1 MLSVSAVDSEPLL
14 GTMNSIET
22 NATLALAFFTMI
34 YYAASVVIDSEYFD
48 PWRRM
53 DRIRRHR
60 CRRRYRRRRRGRR
73 SDVSSCCVT
82 DRSSSSCL
90 PAPLPTPLHHQQE
103 STLRDLVRIQAWDSV
118 IRRCATREGR
128 REAKLRDIDG
138 LHSLHWACSG
148 GPTADAIRSLIK
160 AYPKAAKKRDF
171 EGSTPLHFAC
181 HYGIRS
187 IEVLKVLIDA
197 CPAAV
202 HRRDIYGRSPLWHAV
217 EKRASVDVLGL
228 LLQADPSTALLPL
241 VPGSVRRY
249 RSTTNN
255 QEATT
260 SSRELTYRS
269 MRQTTS
275 TAKKAPTSGYEQE
288 EQAQSRSKRKFPS
301 SSTPSTPLG
310 LAWKQATYMNA
321 HKRGRG
327 KNTAGWNK
335 AVLLLKAAY
344 HHISL
349 EKFKTSKTLRATSMS
364 IDFSVNNILHAAL
377 ALNAHI
383 PSSIVSFI
391 LHKYP
396 EQAFRRDRFAGHLPL
411 SIALSVHFQSPSS
424 RRDVIVKLLDINP
437 RAASM
442 SSADGKQPLTIA
454 LENGILWNE
463 GIEDLIRAN
472 PKALHTI
479 DKTRSGLYPFMIAA
493 CAPLPTVTNTTFE
506 SEDETKRVETIYKLL
521 RGAPDLVPTKST

>member
-1 MLSVSAVDSEPLL
+1 
-14 GTMNSIET
+14 
-22 NATLALAFFTMI
+22 MI
-34 YYAASVVIDSEYFD
+34 YYAASVVIDSNCFD

-60 CRRRYRRRRRGRR
+60 CRRYRRRRRGRR
-73 SDVSSCCVT
+73 SEVSSCCVT
-82 DRSSSSCL
+82 TCTRISSCL
-90 PAPLPTPLHHQQE
+90 PAPLPTPLHHRQE
-103 STLRDLVRIQAWDSV
+103 STLRDLVRVQDWDSV

-128 REAKLRDIDG
+128 REANLRDIDG
-138 LHSLHWACSG
+138 LYSLHWACSG

-187 IEVLKVLIDA
+187 IEVLQLLIDA

-217 EKRASVDVLGL
+217 GKRASVDVLSL
-228 LLQADPSTALLPL
+228 LLQADPSTALQPL
-241 VPGSVRRY
+241 VPASVRRR
-249 RSTTNN
+249 RSTANN
-255 QEATT
+255 QELA
-260 SSRELTYRS
+260 RELTYRS
-269 MRQTTS
+269 MKQTTS
-275 TAKKAPTSGYEQE
+275 TKKAPTSGNEQKEQE
-288 EQAQSRSKRKFPS
+288 QSRSKRKIPS
-301 SSTPSTPLG
+301 NPTTPLG

-349 EKFKTSKTLRATSMS
+349 EKYKTTSIS

-383 PSSIVSFI
+383 PNGIVPFI
-391 LHKYP
+391 LQTSP
-396 EQAFRRDRFAGHLPL
+396 EQAFGRDQFGHLPL
-411 SIALSVHFQSPSS
+411 AIVLSAHFQGPAS
-424 RRDVIVKLLDINP
+424 RRDAIVKLLDINP
-437 RAASM
+437 KAASTP
-442 SSADGKQPLTIA
+442 SDEGTQPLTIA

-479 DKTRSGLYPFMIAA
+479 DKTRSRLYPFMIAA
-493 CAPLPTVTNTTFE
+493 CAPLPTVTNPISE
-506 SEDETKRVETIYKLL
+506 PKEDETKRVETIYKLI
-521 RGAPDLVPTKST
+521 RGAPDLVATTHA

>member
-1 MLSVSAVDSEPLL
+1 MLSVSAVDSEHVPLL
-14 GTMNSIET
+14 GKMNSIET
-22 NATLALAFFTMI
+22 NATLALAFFTMF
-34 YYAASVVIDSEYFD
+34 YYAASVVVDSAYFD

-60 CRRRYRRRRRGRR
+60 CRRHRRRRRGRR
-73 SDVSSCCVT
+73 SDVSSCCVAT
-82 DRSSSSCL
+82 RSSSCL
-90 PAPLPTPLHHQQE
+90 PAPLPTPLHQRQE

-138 LHSLHWACSG
+138 LYSLHWACSG

-160 AYPKAAKKRDF
+160 AYPKAAKNLDF

-187 IEVLKVLIDA
+187 IEVLQLLIDA

-217 EKRASVDVLGL
+217 EKRASADVLRL

-241 VPGSVRRY
+241 VPASVRRK

-255 QEATT
+255 HAI
-260 SSRELTYRS
+260 ELTYRS
-269 MRQTTS
+269 MRQTSS
-275 TAKKAPTSGYEQE
+275 TKKPPTSDNEQE
-288 EQAQSRSKRKFPS
+288 EQAKSRSKRKIPS
-301 SSTPSTPLG
+301 SFTPATPLG

-349 EKFKTSKTLRATSMS
+349 EKYKTSKTLS
-364 IDFSVNNILHAAL
+364 IDFSVSNILHAAL
-377 ALNAHI
+377 ALNAYI
-383 PSSIVSFI
+383 PDGIIPFI
-391 LHKYP
+391 LQKSP
-396 EQAFRRDRFAGHLPL
+396 EQAFERDQFGHLPL
-411 SIALSVHFQSPSS
+411 SIVLSAYFQGPSS
-424 RRDVIVKLLDINP
+424 RRDAIVKLLNINP
-437 RAASM
+437 KAASTP
-442 SSADGKQPLTIA
+442 SADGRQPLTIA

-463 GIEDLIRAN
+463 GIKDLIRAN
-472 PKALHTI
+472 PKALQTI
-479 DKTRSGLYPFMIAA
+479 DKTRSRLYMYPFMIAA
-493 CAPLPTVTNTTFE
+493 CAPLPTVTNPISE
-506 SEDETKRVETIYKLL
+506 PEDETHRVENIYKLL
-521 RGAPDLVPTKST
+521 RSAPDLVATKNA